1 MGAGCVW
8 RVAAFAIARSYMS
21 DSLNEL
27 SDLSDEQLAADPRIG
42 MRRLAFEFLLQQ
54 EYFGTAAMMVAEY
67 IGTIQRIEAAENSG
81 NLSLPST
88 KAAAILWRNEI
99 KGFKYWFGAPDDATI
114 SDLMRVLADIGVQ
127 QFVADLTVELQVNH
141 P

>member
-1 MGAGCVW
+1 MTEP
-8 RVAAFAIARSYMS
+8 
-21 DSLNEL
+21 LNEL
-27 SDLSDEQLAADPRIG
+27 TDLSEEQLAADLRIG

-54 EYFGTAAMMVAEY
+54 EYFGTAAMMVAEF
-67 IGTIQRIEAAENSG
+67 IATVQRIEAAENSG

-141 P
+141 PESQVPDE